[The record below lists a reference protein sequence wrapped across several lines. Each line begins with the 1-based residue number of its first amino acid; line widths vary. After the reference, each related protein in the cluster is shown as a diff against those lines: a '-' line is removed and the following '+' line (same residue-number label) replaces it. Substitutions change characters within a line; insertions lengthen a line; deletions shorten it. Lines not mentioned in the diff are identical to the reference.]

1 MIVDELQNKE
11 THNANSITYASL
23 AVIPLR
29 MLQYDSL
36 MEYYFREPEHIY
48 LKNQKGETIGFEQIF
63 RVLQYKTINR

>member
-48 LKNQKGETIGFEQIF
+48 LKIKKEKRLVSNRYFGSSNIKP
-63 RVLQYKTINR
+63 INR